1 MDIATMTDF
10 FKCCSIINFSILL
23 IASIM
28 IIMTKDFTYNVH
40 SKLGVWEGSK
50 EAHKQ
55 SMYSILGNYKMF
67 IIIFNVVPYFA
78 LSCCISNN
86 KYNLKLTV
94 S

>member
-23 IASIM
+23 ISW
-28 IIMTKDFTYNVH
+28 IIIITTKDFTYNVH
-40 SKLGVWEGSK
+40 SKLGYWEGSK

-55 SMYSILGNYKMF
+55 SIYSIFGHYKIL

-78 LSCCISNN
+78 LCCCISN
-86 KYNLKLTV
+86 
-94 S
+94 

>member
-1 MDIATMTDF
+1 MDIATITDF

-40 SKLGVWEGSK
+40 RKLGVWEGSK
-50 EAHKQ
+50 EVHKQ
-55 SMYSILGNYKMF
+55 SMYSILGNYKML

-78 LSCCISNN
+78 LCCCISN
-86 KYNLKLTV
+86 
-94 S
+94 